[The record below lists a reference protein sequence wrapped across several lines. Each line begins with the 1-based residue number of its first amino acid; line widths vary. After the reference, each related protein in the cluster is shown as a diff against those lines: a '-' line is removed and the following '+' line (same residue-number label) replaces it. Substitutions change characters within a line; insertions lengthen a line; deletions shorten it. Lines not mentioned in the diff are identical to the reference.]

1 MYSRTHVP
9 TYSLALTHSRTRAL
23 HSFVPPPG
31 CCDDGPQRRDADLW
45 CVLTSTAER
54 SHDPTLSLALRSS
67 LFARL
72 PGDNTVT
79 DASGN
84 TANIVKV
91 VPVGNG
97 AVILVDLVML
107 PSSE

>member
-1 MYSRTHVP
+1 M
-9 TYSLALTHSRTRAL
+9 
-23 HSFVPPPG
+23 
-31 CCDDGPQRRDADLW
+31 
-45 CVLTSTAER
+45 TSTAER

>member
-1 MYSRTHVP
+1 
-9 TYSLALTHSRTRAL
+9 
-23 HSFVPPPG
+23 
-31 CCDDGPQRRDADLW
+31 
-45 CVLTSTAER
+45 
-54 SHDPTLSLALRSS
+54 
-67 LFARL
+67 
-72 PGDNTVT
+72 VT
-79 DASGN
+79 DTSGN

>member
-1 MYSRTHVP
+1 
-9 TYSLALTHSRTRAL
+9 
-23 HSFVPPPG
+23 
-31 CCDDGPQRRDADLW
+31 
-45 CVLTSTAER
+45 
-54 SHDPTLSLALRSS
+54 
-67 LFARL
+67 
-72 PGDNTVT
+72 VT

>member
-1 MYSRTHVP
+1 MRIDFDRRALARP
-9 TYSLALTHSRTRAL
+9 DALTRPSP
-23 HSFVPPPG
+23 F
-31 CCDDGPQRRDADLW
+31 
-45 CVLTSTAER
+45 
-54 SHDPTLSLALRSS
+54 ALRSS